1 MIAVDVCKLPETGG
15 TLGLALAAMVLL
27 VIGFAVARWVRA
39 SAGRVT
45 IVAAVPLLIFGIG
58 AATLQTSSTACVSST
73 VTTTVPSVTTT
84 VPSVTTTIPSTTNL
98 VLQIDTAL
106 LPLPSSDDDPSSSTS
121 STSTTTF
128 PSTSS
133 TIVGRSVTALDSVFV
148 YEIGLF
154 GDVDVQV
161 DWGDGTNSTFNSTGM
176 FAHTYAA
183 SGQYTITISG
193 SLTGFGQAYDEES
206 SEEIFPLAGAE
217 FLKSVDS
224 FGELGIESLS
234 LAFYG
239 SNNLESVPAEIPS
252 TVTSLFGIFAFSTS
266 FDQSLSSWDTS
277 NVTDMSGMFDNASS
291 FDQSLSSWDIS
302 NVIDMSYMFFGA
314 TSFNQSLSS
323 WDTSNVTGMSYMF
336 TGATSFD
343 QSLGEWNV
351 GFVLSMEGML
361 DNTALSV
368 DNYDATLIGWENGPK
383 QNDVILGASG
393 LSFSNNAANAH
404 YSLSSCSGSNWQ
416 INDAGNGDVIVLVP
430 SSDGDQP
437 IALAC

>member
-106 LPLPSSDDDPSSSTS
+106 LTLPSSDDDPSSSTS

-206 SEEIFPLAGAE
+206 SEE
-217 FLKSVDS
+217 
-224 FGELGIESLS
+224 
-234 LAFYG
+234 
-239 SNNLESVPAEIPS
+239 
-252 TVTSLFGIFAFSTS
+252 
-266 FDQSLSSWDTS
+266 
-277 NVTDMSGMFDNASS
+277 
-291 FDQSLSSWDIS
+291 
-302 NVIDMSYMFFGA
+302 
-314 TSFNQSLSS
+314 
-323 WDTSNVTGMSYMF
+323 
-336 TGATSFD
+336 
-343 QSLGEWNV
+343 
-351 GFVLSMEGML
+351 
-361 DNTALSV
+361 
-368 DNYDATLIGWENGPK
+368 TLYT
-383 QNDVILGASG
+383 
-393 LSFSNNAANAH
+393 H
-404 YSLSSCSGSNWQ
+404 
-416 INDAGNGDVIVLVP
+416 
-430 SSDGDQP
+430 
-437 IALAC
+437 